1 MPMTSLRNIVM
12 DEFNA
17 IEQEII
23 NYLRRSP
30 VTFVTTTDISKN
42 VGQRK
47 WFNADRF
54 WARPILRR
62 LEMDGWVES
71 NPFGEYRLKKRA
83 DGSTTF
89 RQALGVPGMALGDT
103 AIIIETETIE
113 NAPETDRQLKDGM
126 SF

>member
-1 MPMTSLRNIVM
+1 MISLRKIVM
-12 DEFNA
+12 DEFNS

-23 NYLRRSP
+23 NYLKKSP
-30 VTFVTTTDISKN
+30 VTFVTTTEISRN

-54 WARPILRR
+54 WSRPILRR

-71 NPFGEYRLKKRA
+71 NPFGEYRLKKRP

-89 RQALGVPGMALGDT
+89 RQALGVPGMALADT
-103 AIIIETETIE
+103 TIITETETIE
-113 NAPETDRQLKDGM
+113 NAPETDQHLKGGM